1 MDGRL
6 MLGFVVLGD
15 VASQGSKNGF
25 AIYRGSAKKGTREFT
40 GRIAIVETGKD
51 RLDSW
56 REAIKCAARDAV
68 GQDASASEFPLQ
80 GPVKVRVTF
89 SLNGPRRI
97 PAERLGWPCVKP
109 DVDKYV
115 RGALD
120 ALTMSGIWG
129 DDGQAVVVNSAK
141 VYRLL
146 PEPGAVFELY
156 QLPESSAEVVK
167 DQIRYGEVFRR
178 FAGVEA

>member
-1 MDGRL
+1 

-40 GRIAIVETGKD
+40 GRVAIVETGKD

-56 REAIKCAARDAV
+56 RNAIKAAAREAV
-68 GQDASASEFPLQ
+68 GQDAVAEEFPIT
-80 GPVKVRVTF
+80 GPVGVRVTF
-89 SLNGPRRI
+89 SLSGPRRI

-156 QLPESSAEVVK
+156 QLTEFSADTHK
-167 DQIRYGEVFRR
+167 DQVRYGPVFRR
-178 FAGVEA
+178 FSGIEA